1 MKYRVKKAG
10 KLIDFLK
17 IHYAGAS
24 NSTLK
29 NFFRNNQIKV
39 NQELVKIAET
49 DLKEGDEVEIL
60 KEGEKPRKNLP
71 FQLIYEDDYIL
82 VVQKPVG
89 ILTSGEGI
97 TKRPT
102 LHKLV
107 DTYLQEKS
115 RGRKH
120 AHVVHRLDKEVIGL
134 VMFATSEKVVETL
147 QNNWK
152 KFTKKYLA
160 LSSFTPE
167 KPAGTIDTWLIERN
181 LKMVVIGSE
190 QPGAV
195 HAVTHYKWLRFER
208 KNSLIEVTLETGK
221 KNQIR
226 VHLAH
231 IGCPIIGD
239 EKYGDQHKGQVR
251 LMSYYLEIIHPV
263 TGKKIKWQIE
273 PDKKFLQGN

>member
-1 MKYRVKKAG
+1 MKYTVKKDSTI
-10 KLIDFLK
+10 LDFLK

-29 NFFRNNQIKV
+29 NFFRNKQLRLNGQLVK
-39 NQELVKIAET
+39 NPEELVKT
-49 DLKEGDEVEIL
+49 GDSVEVQ
-60 KEGEKPRKNLP
+60 KEGERDKKKLP
-71 FQLIYEDDYIL
+71 FKLVYEDDAIL
-82 VVQKPVG
+82 VVEKPVG

-107 DTYLQEKS
+107 DTYLQAKTK
-115 RGRKH
+115 GKVK

-134 VMFATSEKVVETL
+134 VLFATSEKVVEAL
-147 QNNWK
+147 QTNWK

-160 LSSFTPE
+160 LSRSVPE
-167 KPAGTIDTWLIERN
+167 KPEGTIHTWLMERN
-181 LKMVVIGSE
+181 LKMNVVPKSTE
-190 QPGAV
+190 GAV
-195 HAVTHYKWLRFER
+195 EAISHYKWLRFEK

-226 VHLAH
+226 VHLSH

-239 EKYGDQHKGQVR
+239 EKYGDTTKTQIR
-251 LMSYYLEIIHPV
+251 LIAYSLEILHPV
-263 TGKKIKWQIE
+263 SGKKMNWKLE
-273 PDKKFLQGN
+273 PAKDFFKA